1 MNKEQKFKFMQ
12 LLSEALSEAMID
24 PQQPFAPY
32 EVAIQRYAE
41 WYAEQIITPCEPQ
54 VVYTQ
59 TQAIV

>member
-1 MNKEQKFKFMQ
+1 MNKEQKLKFMQ
-12 LLSEALSEAMID
+12 LLHEAISEAMIY
-24 PQQPFAPY
+24 PEHKFTPY
-32 EVAIQRYAE
+32 EAAIQRYAE